1 MIMASSNKQMILL
14 LILPLVF
21 ASVQSICNQTGLPPA
36 PSDNCTDYGL
46 AKKLIVQFYC
56 KSLDMAATVCH
67 MVEVSIIISY

>member
-21 ASVQSICNQTGLPPA
+21 TSAQKVCNQRSTSPP
-36 PSDNCTDYGL
+36 PPNCTQYEL
-46 AKKLIVQFYC
+46 VKKLIVQFYC
-56 KSLDMAATVCH
+56 KSLDIEATVCH